1 MSECGGQTD
10 QQVAWI
16 HTPTPGVRDLTPSC
30 FIGEREMAGDSASSG
45 NSVCPVQGEPCRCLS
60 SELQGYGDGSQMARE
75 ALARVSLSHDT
86 GPQLG
91 QDVSAGGLCVLLL
104 GLLL

>member
-1 MSECGGQTD
+1 
-10 QQVAWI
+10 
-16 HTPTPGVRDLTPSC
+16 
-30 FIGEREMAGDSASSG
+30 
-45 NSVCPVQGEPCRCLS
+45 
-60 SELQGYGDGSQMARE
+60 MARE
-75 ALARVSLSHDT
+75 ELARVSQSHDT